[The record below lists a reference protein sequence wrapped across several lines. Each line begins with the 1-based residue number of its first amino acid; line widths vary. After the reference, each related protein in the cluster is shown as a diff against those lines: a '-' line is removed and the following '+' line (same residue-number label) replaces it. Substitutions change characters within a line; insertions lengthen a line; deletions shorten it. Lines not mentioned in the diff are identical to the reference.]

1 MAQTC
6 LISDAKWVF
15 YCSLF
20 GMSHI
25 FPIVAY
31 IPIIELEFY
40 ETFYETELIVEETE
54 ISVASA

>member
-1 MAQTC
+1 MQN
-6 LISDAKWVF
+6 DF

-54 ISVASA
+54 IPVASA

>member
-1 MAQTC
+1 
-6 LISDAKWVF
+6 
-15 YCSLF
+15 
-20 GMSHI
+20 MSHI

-31 IPIIELEFY
+31 IPIIELELY